1 MAYEAELNYL
11 KKLLPQFRLNMHL
24 VNRKNPLDNRIDLG
38 LRTFLGIEDDYDRS
52 FHYFFNHVQPNTV
65 YKISD
70 DFFCSYVVMMLPKH
84 ACEEDTFL
92 VIGPYTEQD
101 FSKQDIF
108 KAIDRYHI
116 PPKLTERLIQYYASI
131 TLLSDSSVI
140 TAIFSSFAETI
151 WGSSDNYSVKAI
163 QHSLSEKYIN
173 SIPDVIPDYIPE
185 QKDISFKM
193 QLLEK
198 RYESENR
205 FLKNISQGNYHKA
218 ELSFESSTL
227 LDIENRLSD
236 PVRNF
241 KNYCITMNTLLRKSA
256 EQGMVHPIHIDRVSS
271 GFARKIE
278 TITSTEGGKKL
289 MREMIRKYGLL
300 VKNYSM
306 KEYSLLIQKVI
317 TRVETDLTADQT
329 LNTHAQILNVSP
341 SYLSTLFRKETGIT
355 LTEYVNRKR
364 IEYGVLLLNTTNM
377 QVQTIAQH
385 CGISDIN
392 YFTRI
397 FKKQIGKT
405 PKEYRNSIGH

>member
-11 KKLLPQFRLNMHL
+11 KKLLMQFRLNMHI
-24 VNRKNPLDNRIDLG
+24 VNEKEPLDERIDLG
-38 LRTFLGIEDDYDRS
+38 LRKFLGIEDDYERS
-52 FHYFFNHVQPNTV
+52 FRFFFHHVQSNIV

-70 DFFCSYVVMMLPKH
+70 DFFCSYIVMLLPENNHEKR
-84 ACEEDTFL
+84 TFL
-92 VIGPYTEQD
+92 VVGPYTEQD

-116 PPKLTERLIQYYASI
+116 PPRLTERLIQYYASI
-131 TLLSDSSVI
+131 TLAADSSVI
-140 TAIFSSFAETI
+140 TAIFTSFAETI
-151 WGSSDNYSVKAI
+151 WGSANNYTIKSI
-163 QHSLSEKYIN
+163 QHSLSEKYIGA
-173 SIPDVIPDYIPE
+173 IPDIIPDYIPE
-185 QKDISFKM
+185 QKDIFFKM

-198 RYESENR
+198 RYEAENR
-205 FLKNISQGNYHKA
+205 FIQNIAQGNYHKA
-218 ELSFESSTL
+218 ELAFESSTL
-227 LDIENRLSD
+227 FEIEKRLND

-241 KNYCITMNTLLRKSA
+241 KNYCITMNTLLRKAA

-271 GFARKIE
+271 NFAKKIE
-278 TITSTEGGKKL
+278 TITSLESGKKL

-300 VKNYSM
+300 VKNFSL
-306 KEYSLLIQKVI
+306 KDYSLLIQKVI
-317 TRVETDLTADQT
+317 TRVDTDLTADQS
-329 LNTHAQILNVSP
+329 LNAHAKILNISP

-355 LTEYVNRKR
+355 LTEYVNRR
-364 IEYGVLLLNTTNM
+364 RVEYGVLLLNTTNM